1 MKQGFTLVELL
12 VVVLIIG
19 ILAAI
24 ALPQYEQAV
33 EKARLT
39 EALVNMKAIVEAAQ
53 RFDQAN
59 PGATIKG
66 FHQLADVDLKGGSM
80 SGGYKY
86 FNGKFFQYRLASGP
100 VTEGAGGGYVQADRL
115 DGNSGLYQLTLDFSG
130 TRASCTGGDDFET
143 LCAFFEG
150 NFR

>member
-39 EALVNMKAIVEAAQ
+39 EALVNMKAIADAAQ
-53 RFDQAN
+53 RYDQAN
-59 PGATIKG
+59 PGESINTFNQI
-66 FHQLADVDLKGGSM
+66 ADVDLKGGTM
-80 SGGYKY
+80 SAGNKY
-86 FNGKFFQYRLASGP
+86 FNGKFFRYQLVSGP
-100 VTEGAGGGYVQADRL
+100 VTEGAGGGYVQADRI
-115 DGNSGLYQLTLDFSG
+115 DNDVVLYQLTLDFSG
-130 TRASCTGGDDFET
+130 TRASCTGDNFET
-143 LCAFFEG
+143 LCTFFEG
-150 NFR
+150 NFQ